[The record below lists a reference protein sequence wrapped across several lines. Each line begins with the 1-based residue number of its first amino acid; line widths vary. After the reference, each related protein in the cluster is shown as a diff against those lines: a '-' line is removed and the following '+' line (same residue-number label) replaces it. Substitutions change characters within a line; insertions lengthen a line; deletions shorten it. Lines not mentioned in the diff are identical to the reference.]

1 MRKSKYA
8 GAMALAIVGF
18 SLVSAEVVRNAV
30 AQQIQPANQ
39 TRSVTDGARVD
50 AGAIQL
56 AALADGARSNEASPA
71 NLARVAATGS
81 VAADRAPMVALVI
94 GNGNYPDDEAP
105 LTHPVKDASALAD
118 ELRRRGFDVE
128 LGENLGKQGME
139 RSIERF
145 KAKIVPGATALV
157 FYSGHGAQ
165 TGRESYLLP
174 VNAQIWRP
182 EDVKR
187 DGVSLEPLVTAMNE
201 RGARLKLVI
210 LDASRRNPFE
220 RRLRGFSAGLAPIAG
235 PDGTLVLYSVAP
247 GKVAKDAGGENS
259 LFVGALLKEIR
270 SPGLTVED
278 VFNRTRL
285 AVARSSN
292 GEQVPGVFSSL
303 TDEFYL
309 EPTPAPTRQSAR

>member
-1 MRKSKYA
+1 MRTSKSA
-8 GAMALAIVGF
+8 GVIALAIVGF
-18 SLVSAEVVRNAV
+18 SLVSAEVIRKAV
-30 AQQIQPANQ
+30 AQQIQPATQ
-39 TRSVTDGARVD
+39 TQASDAGPRGD

-56 AALADGARSNEASPA
+56 AALADGARSNDASPA

-81 VAADRAPMVALVI
+81 VAADRAPLVALVI
-94 GNGNYPDDEAP
+94 GNANYPDDEAP
-105 LTHPVKDASALAD
+105 LTNPVKDARALAD

-128 LGENLGKQGME
+128 LGENLSKQSME
-139 RSIERF
+139 RSIDRF
-145 KAKIVPGATALV
+145 KAKIAPGATALV

-174 VNAQIWRP
+174 VNSQIWRP

-187 DGVSLEPLVTAMNE
+187 DGVSLEPLVTEMNE
-201 RGARLKLVI
+201 RGAKLKLVI
-210 LDASRRNPFE
+210 VDASRRNPFE
-220 RRLRGFSAGLAPIAG
+220 RRLRGFSSGMAPITG
-235 PDGTLVLYSVAP
+235 PEGTLVLYSVAP
-247 GKVAKDAGGENS
+247 GKVANDTGGENS

-292 GEQVPGVFSSL
+292 GAQVPGVFSSL

-309 EPTPAPTRQSAR
+309 GQSAAPTRQSAR